1 MKLPEPWTENCAD
14 LLRVFN
20 KEGVEYLL
28 IGSMAKSHYRSL
40 ASVGDM
46 DALINPTPEKRNK
59 AKARLRFCCVLD
71 SWFPD

>member
-28 IGSMAKSHYRSL
+28 IGSMAKSPLSL
-40 ASVGDM
+40 AGQRGRYGR
-46 DALINPTPEKRNK
+46 AN
-59 AKARLRFCCVLD
+59 
-71 SWFPD
+71 